1 MSGELMLGEVLAE
14 VTRSEVVESIHAGH
28 VVLLNA
34 DGSILFQKGDPTL
47 NIYSRS
53 SLKSIQASA
62 MVRAGLDIEPR
73 LLALVCASHAGTA
86 MHQQGAQAI
95 LAKAGL
101 DEYSLQCILDRPLD
115 EELRRTAE
123 PTRLAMNCSGKHA
136 GMLATCVIN
145 SWPIDSYL
153 DPTHPLQLAIKAE
166 VEQMSGE
173 KVAGV
178 SVDGCGAPLFL
189 FSLLGLARA
198 IRNLTIS
205 ADPVHQEVAQACRD
219 YPEMVSG
226 PGRLATRMM
235 QKIPGLFM
243 KDGAEAVNVT
253 SLSDGRTL
261 AIKISDGN
269 ARAMPAITAAAL
281 AKYGIDAREVP
292 VNTLGAGLPVGVIRA
307 TF

>member
-1 MSGELMLGEVLAE
+1 MLGEVLAE
-14 VTRSEVVESIHAGH
+14 VTRSGVVESVHAGH

-34 DGSILFQKGDPTL
+34 DGSIFFQMGDPTL
-47 NIYSRS
+47 QIYSRS

-73 LLALVCASHAGTA
+73 LLALVCASHAGMP

-115 EELRRTAE
+115 EELRRTAD

-145 SWPIDSYL
+145 GWPTTNYL
-153 DPTHPLQLAIKAE
+153 DPTHPVQLAIKAE
-166 VEQMSGE
+166 VESMSGE
-173 KVAGV
+173 AVTV
-178 SVDGCGAPLFL
+178 TSTDGCGAPLFL
-189 FSLLGLARA
+189 FSLIGLARA

-205 ADPVHQEVAQACRD
+205 ADPVHQSVVQACRD
-219 YPEMVSG
+219 FPEMISG
-226 PGRLATRMM
+226 PGRLSTRMM
-235 QKIPGLFM
+235 QNIDGLFM
-243 KDGAEAVNVT
+243 KEGAEAVNVA
-253 SLSDGRTL
+253 SLPDGRTL

-269 ARAMPAITAAAL
+269 QRAMPAITAAAL
-281 AKYGIDAREVP
+281 AKFGIDAHETP
-292 VNTLGAGLPVGVIRA
+292 VDVLGAGLPIGIIRSSLA
-307 TF
+307 

>member
-1 MSGELMLGEVLAE
+1 MLGELLAE
-14 VTRSEVVESIHAGH
+14 VTRSEVVESVHAGH
-28 VVLLNA
+28 IVLLNS

-53 SLKSIQASA
+53 SLKSVQASA

-73 LLALVCASHAGTA
+73 LLALVCASHAGTP
-86 MHQQGAQAI
+86 MHQTGAVAI

-101 DEYSLQCILDRPLD
+101 DEHSLKCILDRPLD
-115 EELRRTAE
+115 EELRRTSE

-145 SWPIDSYL
+145 GWPTDSYL
-153 DPTHPLQLAIKAE
+153 DPNHPLQLAIKAE
-166 VEQMSGE
+166 VEAMSGE
-173 KVAGV
+173 SVALT

-198 IRNLTIS
+198 IRTLTIS
-205 ADPVHQEVAQACRD
+205 TDPVHHTVLNACRD
-219 YPEMVSG
+219 FPEMVSG

-235 QKIPGLFM
+235 QNIPGLFM
-243 KDGAEAVNVT
+243 KDGAEAVNVA
-253 SLSDGRTL
+253 SLPDGRTL

-269 ARAMPAITAAAL
+269 ARAMSAITEAAL
-281 AKYGIDAREVP
+281 KHFGVDAKETP
-292 VNTLGAGLPVGVIRA
+292 VVTLGAGQPIGIIRA

>member
-1 MSGELMLGEVLAE
+1 MLGEVLAE
-14 VTRSEVVESIHAGH
+14 VTRSEVVESVHAGH
-28 VVLLNA
+28 LVLLNA

-53 SLKSIQASA
+53 SLKSIQAAA

-73 LLALVCASHAGTA
+73 LLALVCASHAGTP
-86 MHQQGAQAI
+86 MHQQGALAI

-101 DEYSLQCILDRPLD
+101 DEHSLKCVLDRPLD
-115 EELRRTAE
+115 EELRRTSE

-145 SWPIDSYL
+145 GWPTDSYL

-166 VEQMSGE
+166 VENMSGE
-173 KVAGV
+173 KVALT

-198 IRNLTIS
+198 VRALTIS
-205 ADPVHQEVAQACRD
+205 ADPVHQTVAQACRD

-235 QKIPGLFM
+235 QNIPGLFM
-243 KDGAEAVNVT
+243 KDGAEAINVA
-253 SLSDGRTL
+253 SLPDGRTL
-261 AIKISDGN
+261 AIKIGDGN
-269 ARAMPAITAAAL
+269 ARAMSAITAAAL
-281 AKYGIDAREVP
+281 AHFGVDAHEVP
-292 VNTLGAGLPVGVIRA
+292 VVTLGAGQPIGTIRA

>member
-1 MSGELMLGEVLAE
+1 MLGEVLAE
-14 VTRSEVVESIHAGH
+14 VTRSDVVESTHAGH
-28 VVLLNA
+28 IVLLNA

-86 MHQQGAQAI
+86 MHQTATKSI

-101 DEYSLQCILDRPLD
+101 DEHSLQCILDRPLD
-115 EELRRTAE
+115 EELRRTSE

-145 SWPIDSYL
+145 GWPTDTYL
-153 DPTHPLQLAIKAE
+153 EPSHPLQLAIKAE
-166 VEQMSGE
+166 VEGMSGE
-173 KVAGV
+173 AVALT

-198 IRNLTIS
+198 VRNLTIS
-205 ADPVHQEVAQACRD
+205 ADPVHQFVAQACRD
-219 YPEMVSG
+219 FPEMVSG
-226 PGRLATRMM
+226 PGRLATRLM
-235 QKIPGLFM
+235 QNIPGLFM
-243 KDGAEAVNVT
+243 KDGAEAVNVA
-253 SLSDGRTL
+253 SLPDGRTL

-269 ARAMPAITAAAL
+269 QRAMPAITAAAL
-281 AKYGIDAREVP
+281 AKFGIDAKEEP
-292 VNTLGAGLPVGVIRA
+292 VNTLGAGLPVGTIRA
-307 TF
+307 TL